1 VSQPTCQQQFSLTN
15 RAVELPTSSHHR
27 HTGTRRQID
36 NFQCIHSRLTLR
48 LGARI
53 FDLKQKGW
61 DFRTEMRED
70 KNTVYAVT
78 NVPELTLFT

>member
-1 VSQPTCQQQFSLTN
+1 MNSQ
-15 RAVELPTSSHHR
+15 LPR
-27 HTGTRRQID
+27 IIAILERDGQID
-36 NFQCIHSRLTLR
+36 NFHCMHTRLTLR

-70 KNTVYAVT
+70 KNTVYVVT
-78 NVPELTLFT
+78 KVPEPEQFAISA

>member
-1 VSQPTCQQQFSLTN
+1 
-15 RAVELPTSSHHR
+15 
-27 HTGTRRQID
+27 
-36 NFQCIHSRLTLR
+36 
-48 LGARI
+48 
-53 FDLKQKGW
+53 LKQKGW

>member
-1 VSQPTCQQQFSLTN
+1 MLQQSVAC
-15 RAVELPTSSHHR
+15 R
-27 HTGTRRQID
+27 
-36 NFQCIHSRLTLR
+36 SRYRFTLR

-70 KNTVYAVT
+70 KNTVYVVT
-78 NVPELTLFT
+78 KFRS